1 MENPGIWFLQVPESP
16 RKQFLLPVRTLDWF
30 VVFVWHVDGEP
41 SDDGRQRRRSSGA
54 EDREPAESRR
64 RTADT
69 DDTVLESHEQSS
81 VASQDQGWL

>member
-1 MENPGIWFLQVPESP
+1 MLIVY
-16 RKQFLLPVRTLDWF
+16 VH
-30 VVFVWHVDGEP
+30 VCVWHADGEP
-41 SDDGRQRRRSSGA
+41 SDDRRQRHVA

-81 VASQDQGWL
+81 VASQDQGTQQPRLLALLVMQ